1 MSNEACKLFD
11 ATLTQVCLPVKS
23 LRRVFLIGEGLF
35 ISAVLEF
42 ELMALHLQGRCS
54 IPLWSLVFL
63 FFYFEIV
70 IYSQKPQ
77 K

>member
-1 MSNEACKLFD
+1 
-11 ATLTQVCLPVKS
+11 VKS

-54 IPLWSLVFL
+54 TA
-63 FFYFEIV
+63 
-70 IYSQKPQ
+70 
-77 K
+77 